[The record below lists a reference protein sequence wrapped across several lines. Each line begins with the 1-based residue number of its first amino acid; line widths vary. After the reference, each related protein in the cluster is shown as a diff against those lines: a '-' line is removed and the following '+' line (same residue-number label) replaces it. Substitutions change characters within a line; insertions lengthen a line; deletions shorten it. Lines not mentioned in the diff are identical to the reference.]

1 MHPADSCGCP
11 DSRGSMSAL
20 RHRRGPDE
28 GSTLGAWQQFTLSA
42 LALIVVF
49 SLAMSWMGPMLDHHF
64 AERHPGH
71 QHIYL
76 GTVSPDHSHDYEAF
90 HSHSTF
96 LLLQLTAEWPTA
108 GPADGIVFVAPDGG
122 LAKGVADVTVP
133 VHSQSLRADFGDS
146 TGALG
151 RHLHVESILPGA
163 TIVPPTLPPRA

>member
-1 MHPADSCGCP
+1 M
-11 DSRGSMSAL
+11 
-20 RHRRGPDE
+20 
-28 GSTLGAWQQFTLSA
+28 STLPHSNSLKKVSGAGAWEQFTLSA

-49 SLAMSWMGPMLDHHF
+49 SLALSWMGPMLDHHF

-76 GTVSPDHSHDYEAF
+76 GTVSPDHSHDYKAF

-108 GPADGIVFVAPDGG
+108 GPANGIVFVAPDGG
-122 LAKGVADVTVP
+122 LANGVADVTVP
-133 VHSQSLRADFGDS
+133 VHSQSLRPDFGDS
-146 TGALG
+146 TGVLG
-151 RHLHVESILPGA
+151 RHLHVEHILPGA